1 MTTGGAGP
9 DPRGPDTS
17 KARLALA
24 GGGPLVILSGAG
36 MSAES
41 GVPTFRDAQTGLWER
56 YEPTALATPEAW
68 ARDRETVWAWYRW
81 REHLVGTARPN
92 AGHRAIA
99 RAEAGREVVVVTQNV
114 DDLHERAGSTEVH
127 HVHGSLFDHRCDTC
141 GVPIAVEPPGIEHPG
156 VGPAAVEPV
165 ERLAPPGCPRCDGVA
180 RPGVVWF
187 GEALPSAPWDSA
199 VSAISA
205 ASAVLVVGT
214 SGLVHPAASLP
225 GLAADHGIPVVE
237 VNPGPSG
244 LGPEVT
250 VHVRATAAVALPA
263 LLDP

>member
-1 MTTGGAGP
+1 MTTGGVEP
-9 DPRGPDTS
+9 DRLHPDMS

-24 GGGPLVILSGAG
+24 GGGPLVVLTGAG

-56 YEPTALATPEAW
+56 YDPTALATPEAW
-68 ARDRETVWAWYRW
+68 SRDRDTVWAWYRW
-81 REHLVGTARPN
+81 REHLVGAAEPN

-99 RAEAGREVVVVTQNV
+99 RAAGDRRVTVVTQNV
-114 DDLHERAGSTEVH
+114 DDLHERAGSDEVH
-127 HVHGSLFDHRCDTC
+127 HLHGSLFAHRCDRC
-141 GVPIAVEPPGIEHPG
+141 GTPIE
-156 VGPAAVEPV
+156 VGPAPTGPV
-165 ERLAPPGCPRCDGVA
+165 GRLAPPGCPRCEGRA

-187 GEALPSAPWDSA
+187 GEMLPQQPWDAA

-214 SGLVHPAASLP
+214 SGLVYPAASLP
-225 GLAADHGIPVVE
+225 GIAADNGIPVVE

-244 LGPEVT
+244 LGREVA
-250 VHVRATAAVALPA
+250 VHLRATAGEALPM
-263 LLDP
+263 LLAR